1 MPRDRRAPSGLEWE
15 ILNVIWEMGGQPSVR
30 EVLERAYPRGEK
42 AYTTVQTVMNNLV
55 DKGYLRKEKIG
66 LVNFYAPLRRRNE
79 SLQGEVKRFVD
90 RIFDGSFPAMAD
102 YLVRSK
108 NLSKAELDELKRL
121 IEDFEARKRK
131 GSR

>member
-1 MPRDRRAPSGLEWE
+1 MPSDPRAPSALEWE
-15 ILNVIWEMGGQPSVR
+15 IMDVIWEMGGQPSVR

-55 DKGYLRKEKIG
+55 DKGYLSKDKIG
-66 LVNFYAPLRRRNE
+66 LVNFYTPLRPRHELVN
-79 SLQGEVKRFVD
+79 GEVRRFVD
-90 RIFDGSFPAMAD
+90 RIFNGSFPAMAD

-108 NLSKAELDELKRL
+108 NLSRAELDELKHL
-121 IEDFEARKRK
+121 IEEFEARKRK

>member
-1 MPRDRRAPSGLEWE
+1 MPHDSRAPSGLEWE
-15 ILNVIWEMGGQPSVR
+15 IMDFIWEMGGAPSVR

-55 DKGYLRKEKIG
+55 DKGYLSKDKIG
-66 LVNFYAPLRRRNE
+66 LVNFYTPIRRRHE
-79 SLQGEVKRFVD
+79 SVRGDVKRFVD

-108 NLSKAELDELKRL
+108 SLSKGELDELKRL
-121 IEDFEARKRK
+121 IEAHETQKRKR
-131 GSR
+131 SR